1 MLVALTKN
9 EHLTTC
15 YFTKNCLGKQG
26 KDIFYLPK
34 FHLCPSS
41 VNFCFPYQWKL
52 RRFVMVKIV
61 TSKNVNPEI
70 VEREICFARTNYKY
84 STLVW
89 P

>member
-9 EHLTTC
+9 VHLTTC

-70 VEREICFARTNYKY
+70 VEREICFALQII
-84 STLVW
+84 STV